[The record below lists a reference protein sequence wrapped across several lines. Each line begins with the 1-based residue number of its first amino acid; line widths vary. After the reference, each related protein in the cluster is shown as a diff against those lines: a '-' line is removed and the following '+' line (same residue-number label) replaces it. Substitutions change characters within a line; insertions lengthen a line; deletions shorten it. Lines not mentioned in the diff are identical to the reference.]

1 MAQNCLLES
10 IIILNIKDESFW
22 VKFSDQ
28 NKTNVENKSVGFQM
42 ISIWLFSSGI
52 LSFRLQMSYLTL
64 KN

>member
-42 ISIWLFSSGI
+42 ISIWLFSSGM